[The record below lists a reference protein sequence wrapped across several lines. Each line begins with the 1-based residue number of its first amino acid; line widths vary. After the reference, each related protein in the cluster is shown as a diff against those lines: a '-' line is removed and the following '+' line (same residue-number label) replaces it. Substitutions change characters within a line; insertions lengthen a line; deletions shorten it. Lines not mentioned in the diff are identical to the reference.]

1 MSNRLLSHLAHVELV
16 TPTLDG
22 SVRFFEDVM
31 GLTQVGRA
39 DSSVYLRCW
48 GDHYHHSLVLTEGEQ
63 PALGHA
69 AWRTESAEDLE
80 RAVANVEAAGIVGEW
95 REPTL
100 GHGRAYRFAGPGGH
114 VTELFWEV
122 DRYQA
127 PEELRSS
134 YPERPQRPSTRGIAP
149 RQLDHITIASSAI
162 MEHARWHC
170 DTLGF
175 RFMAYNGLDHDP
187 NMVVFAVVTTN
198 EKSHDLGMGID
209 LSDIPGRIHHLA
221 FWVESPEDLLR
232 AADVLIEAGTPI
244 EFGPGKHGIGEQNYL
259 YFREPGGLRIEIN
272 SGGYRNYVP
281 DWQPTEWRP
290 SQGSNT
296 MYRNVAMPDSM
307 MEAFP
312 PAAAGAAPELGAQP
326 AGVAGGIE
334 NPWGAPRL
342 G

>member
-1 MSNRLLSHLAHVELV
+1 MSNRVLSHLAHVELI
-16 TPTLDG
+16 TPTLDE
-22 SVRFFEDVM
+22 STRFFEEVM
-31 GLTQVGRA
+31 GLTQVARSG
-39 DSSVYLRCW
+39 SSVYLRCW
-48 GDHYHHSLVLTEGEQ
+48 GDYYHHSLVLTEGER

-69 AWRTESAEDLE
+69 AWRSESADDLE
-80 RAVANVEAAGIVGEW
+80 RAVANVEGAGITGEW
-95 REPTL
+95 RPPTL

-114 VTELFWEV
+114 VTELFWVV

-127 PEELRSS
+127 PLELRSS
-134 YPERPQRPSTRGIAP
+134 YPERPQRPTMHGIAP
-149 RQLDHITIASSAI
+149 RQLDHITIASSSI
-162 MEHARWHC
+162 MEHARWYC

-187 NMVVFAVVTTN
+187 SMVVFAVVTTN

-209 LSDIPGRIHHLA
+209 LSDIPGRVHHLA
-221 FWVESPEDLLR
+221 FWVDSREDLLR

-244 EFGPGKHGIGEQNYL
+244 EFGPGRHGIGEQNYL

-272 SGGYRNYVP
+272 TGGYRNYVP
-281 DWQPTEWRP
+281 DWEPVEWRP

-312 PAAAGAAPELGAQP
+312 PAPAGAMPELGAQP
-326 AGVAGGIE
+326 VGAGGGME
-334 NPWGAPRL
+334 NPWGAPGL